1 MEKIEQNK
9 EITINEGGNDIK
21 IIETWDEFDLKDDLL
36 RGVFANG
43 FETPS
48 QIQKQAI
55 LPIIEKRDL
64 IAQAPSGTGKTG
76 AFTIGALQ
84 RIDISS
90 NTTQV
95 LVMAPTHELVRQI
108 SGVISVIGN
117 MMEGLVVKTL
127 IGGTSVMDDSAEL
140 RRNTPHVI
148 IGSVG
153 RVSDMIR
160 RKYIRTSDI
169 KLFVLDEAD
178 EMLSGGFLDNIYQMF
193 HMFNTDLQVAIFS
206 ATLPTEIID
215 LTNRFMRKPVKIT
228 LEAEKL
234 NLDGIQQYYI
244 ALPSDQSKLDTLK
257 DLFGTLHLKQTIVY
271 ANSVNRVIDLY
282 DAMRNDDHS
291 VCCIHS
297 SMTTDERKKAIA
309 EFRAGSY
316 RILISSNL
324 TARGIDVQQVSVV
337 INFDI
342 PRDVHSYLHRIGRSG
357 RWGRKGLAINFVT
370 KDDIS
375 TMKVIETHYKSK
387 IDELPLNY
395 GTLI

>member
-370 KDDIS
+370 KEDIS

>member
-375 TMKVIETHYKSK
+375 TMKAIETHYKSK

>member
-90 NTTQV
+90 KTTQV

-271 ANSVNRVIDLY
+271 SNSVNRVIDLY

-375 TMKVIETHYKSK
+375 TMKAIETHYKSK